1 MAVVELPLTATF
13 EYLAEGAANI
23 VYRFSLPPPS
33 PNIEADAALHDYE
46 DGRSTPPPSE
56 LPALHHD
63 PIFEHKLL
71 RLRKVLPSTTSVLV
85 SQEKFEQRIRPLIP
99 SEYLVQQTLVKLPP
113 DLQADC
119 NRNLGLMEQAE
130 TRPRKRHGTYLAVDV
145 IYGSLVTDM
154 TPAGNQGS
162 VVIEFKPKWL
172 AQSPSAPAG
181 SRRCR
186 TCALRAM
193 RKASSTYKDTLS
205 SDHRLQCAPLN
216 LCPLDLVSEDSHRVR
231 LAVKAIMD
239 DSKCPPSIRSWVE
252 YRLAEFFTGSP
263 IICLLQS
270 LQQQL
275 DPKGILQ
282 VDTNNPEFLTAT
294 TLRDCTMFVV
304 VPSQGYGDVHARL
317 GDLDWKTPGGRKAEY
332 WLDTE
337 RRLIDEGWYTGTE
350 ESATRRN
357 GVDPDEKACHSQVGS
372 SMSSRQVK

>member
-1 MAVVELPLTATF
+1 MASVELPMTATL
-13 EYLAEGAANI
+13 EYLAEGAANV
-23 VYRFSLPPPS
+23 VYRFSLPPTSPS
-33 PNIEADAALHDYE
+33 IEADASLHDYE

-63 PIFEHKLL
+63 PIFGHKLL
-71 RLRKVLPSTTSVLV
+71 RLRKALPWTTSVLV
-85 SQEKFEQRIRPLIP
+85 SQEKFEQVIQPLIP
-99 SEYLVQQTLVKLPP
+99 SEYLVQQTLVKVPP

-119 NRNLGLMEQAE
+119 NRNLGLMEQVE

-193 RKASSTYKDTLS
+193 RKPSGTYEDTLY
-205 SDHRLQCAPLN
+205 SDRCLQRAPSN

-231 LAVKAIMD
+231 LAVKAIID
-239 DSKCPPSIRSWVE
+239 DSKCPGSIRSWVE
-252 YRLAEFFTGSP
+252 YRLAESFTGSP
-263 IICLLQS
+263 MIRLLQS

-275 DPKGILQ
+275 DPKGIFQ
-282 VDTNNPEFLTAT
+282 VNPNDPEFLTAM
-294 TLRDCTMFVV
+294 TLRDCTMFIVV
-304 VPSQGYGDVHARL
+304 
-317 GDLDWKTPGGRKAEY
+317 DL
-332 WLDTE
+332 
-337 RRLIDEGWYTGTE
+337 
-350 ESATRRN
+350 S
-357 GVDPDEKACHSQVGS
+357 
-372 SMSSRQVK
+372 